1 MLGKKTSRKGIT
13 ALEKEL
19 VSKMKMDAG
28 VALTL
33 DERRYFEAEDIKKI
47 LLKHEDSMLHIRD
60 YLISFKNMRSPEL
73 FERIKK
79 IFCDGMI
86 LPRLQ

>member
-1 MLGKKTSRKGIT
+1 MLGKKTSRKGIA

-19 VSKMKMDAG
+19 VSKMKRDAG
-28 VALTL
+28 IVLTL
-33 DERRYFEAEDIKKI
+33 NERRSLEAEDIKQI
-47 LLKHEDSMLHIRD
+47 LLKHDDSMLHVRD
-60 YLISFKNMRSPEL
+60 YLSSFKDMHSPEL
-73 FERIKK
+73 FKRIKT